1 MKKISI
7 FICVIALILSL
18 CGCGNNATQE
28 TENTNSNIN
37 ENVNN
42 PTDNEI
48 DISNED
54 EIIDETESSVESD
67 DGSLIPDGVKDGT
80 VLSNGSIYFD
90 DVLVNSAEDIK
101 NILDN
106 YGDGK
111 TDIVFTTPE
120 YTGIVQRTDDSY
132 MISKTSDKFTEDVIY
147 MDIGIIN
154 TNRCEYDNGVLVFQ
168 HTDSTEADYYVD
180 IYYENYTQ
188 KHEIIGDDGA
198 VREVKEYEATSDYYV
213 LTYVKYNGGEQWF
226 EYADKVNK
234 ILSSMRVSESNGM
247 DYTFVFDGGGN
258 TEANV
263 VSMTLTKEG
272 STTNYSQ
279 NEIPWQIGFVTP
291 PGRLTRN

>member
-1 MKKISI
+1 MKKTITV
-7 FICVIALILSL
+7 ICVIVFILSL
-18 CGCGNNATQE
+18 TGCGNYAEHKENGSDSIINE
-28 TENTNSNIN
+28 TTSTTPDAETNS
-37 ENVNN
+37 
-42 PTDNEI
+42 DNSEGLSDGTAEDTTVAELKDG
-48 DISNED
+48 DILA
-54 EIIDETESSVESD
+54 
-67 DGSLIPDGVKDGT
+67 DGSV
-80 VLSNGSIYFD
+80 FFA
-90 DVLVNSAEDIK
+90 DVIVDSAEDIK

-111 TDIVFTTPE
+111 TDVVFTTPE

-132 MISKTSDKFTEDVIY
+132 MINKTSDKFTEDVIY

-180 IYYENYTQ
+180 IHYENNTQ
-188 KHEIIGDDGA
+188 KHEIIGDDGT
-198 VREVKEYEATSDYYV
+198 VREVKGYEIGSDYHV
-213 LTYVKYNGGEQWF
+213 LTYVKYDGGEQWF

-263 VSMTLTKEG
+263 VSMTLTKDG
-272 STTNYSQ
+272 STTNYTK

>member
-42 PTDNEI
+42 PTYNEI

-132 MISKTSDKFTEDVIY
+132 IISKTSDKFTEDVIY

-180 IYYENYTQ
+180 IYYENYIQ
-188 KHEIIGDDGA
+188 KHEIIGDDGT

-247 DYTFVFDGGGN
+247 DYTFVFDSGGN

-272 STTNYSQ
+272 STTNYSK
-279 NEIPWQIGFVTP
+279 NEIPWQIGFVAP

>member
-1 MKKISI
+1 MKKTITV
-7 FICVIALILSL
+7 ICVIVFILSL
-18 CGCGNNATQE
+18 TGCGNYAEHKENGSDSIINE
-28 TENTNSNIN
+28 TTSTTPDAETNS
-37 ENVNN
+37 
-42 PTDNEI
+42 DNSEGLSDGTAEDTTVAELKDG
-48 DISNED
+48 DILA
-54 EIIDETESSVESD
+54 
-67 DGSLIPDGVKDGT
+67 DGSV
-80 VLSNGSIYFD
+80 FFA
-90 DVLVNSAEDIK
+90 DVIVDSAEDIK

-111 TDIVFTTPE
+111 TDVVFTTPE

-132 MISKTSDKFTEDVIY
+132 MINKTSDKFTEDVIY

-180 IYYENYTQ
+180 IHYENNTQ
-188 KHEIIGDDGA
+188 KHEIIGDDGT
-198 VREVKEYEATSDYYV
+198 VREVKEYETGSDYYV

-226 EYADKVNK
+226 GYADKANK

-263 VSMTLTKEG
+263 VSMTLTKDG
-272 STTNYSQ
+272 STTNYTK